1 MEVFKLI
8 AVFHGK
14 IDIQWYEE
22 SARNYTKL
30 YFFYFLFFASIDP
43 YCLYRY
49 GASILAGKEEETDSL
64 KIKLMHFYS
73 PLWRLF
79 CLDVGRNKGN
89 RNVLLLPR

>member
-1 MEVFKLI
+1 MERLI
-8 AVFHGK
+8 F
-14 IDIQWYEE
+14 
-22 SARNYTKL
+22 SSTKRVQEIIPSCI
-30 YFFYFLFFASIDP
+30 FFIFLFFASIDP
-43 YCLYRY
+43 DCLYRY